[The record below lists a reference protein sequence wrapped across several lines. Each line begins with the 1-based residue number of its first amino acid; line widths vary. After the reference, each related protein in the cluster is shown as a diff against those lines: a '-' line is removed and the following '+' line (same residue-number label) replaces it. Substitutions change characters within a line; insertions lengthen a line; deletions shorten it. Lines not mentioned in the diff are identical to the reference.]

1 MLKLP
6 EGLPRRTK
14 VYLDILDLEA
24 LTTAADMAVAA
35 KMKEVL
41 ALLGKRYCLTPL
53 KEHMTGGAM
62 CRELFVSKERIPNLP
77 GIKKQHWGNLMI
89 WTNEISKKDFV
100 LTIHL
105 TGSTVDSY
113 LSQHKCLAKFYRVL
127 EMIAALDVSRL
138 VDQMIMR
145 IEKEIPRHLHDDTPK
160 DWYPTIRHE
169 Q

>member
-14 VYLDILDLEA
+14 GYLDGLDLEA
-24 LTTAADMAVAA
+24 LKTAADMGVAA

-41 ALLGKRYCLTPL
+41 ALLGKRYFLTPL

-62 CRELFVSKERIPNLP
+62 CRELFVSKRRIPNLP

-89 WTNEISKKDFV
+89 WTHEIAGKDFV
-100 LTIHL
+100 LTIHVG
-105 TGSTVDSY
+105 GSHADT
-113 LSQHKCLAKFYRVL
+113 LLHQHKCQAKFYRVL
-127 EMIAALDVSRL
+127 KMIAAVDVSRL

-145 IEKEIPRHLHDDTPK
+145 IEKEIPRHLHQATPK
-160 DWYPTIRHE
+160 DWYPTIKHRL
-169 Q
+169 